1 MDEFV
6 IRLFV
11 CITLQKLIVR
21 TLQAFSSEPALS
33 ATKQY
38 VILASWPPS
47 FPTGDVAETKTQ

>member
-11 CITLQKLIVR
+11 CITYAAKTNCQNITSIK
-21 TLQAFSSEPALS
+21 PALLG
-33 ATKQY
+33 TKHY

-47 FPTGDVAETKTQ
+47 FPTGDAAETKAS